1 MRVFVMAVLATI
13 AVAIGFAV
21 ALNSLQKD
29 AEMEFRTE
37 GVRL

>member
-1 MRVFVMAVLATI
+1 MRVFVLAVLATI
-13 AVAIGFAV
+13 AIAFGCSV

-29 AEMEFRTE
+29 AMEFRTE